1 MQQKSSDDSS
11 ILLGSGHP
19 VAVSG
24 DEGCA
29 APGAVK
35 AGAKERNGGID
46 ALRAAV
52 TLLVVFHHTAITY
65 GAIGGWYYKE
75 IAPSK
80 SIAGLLLILFC
91 TVNQAWFM
99 GLFFCCRA
107 ITRRSPMTDT
117 APLPLSASGC
127 CGLVSRSSYI
137 FLSYIR

>member
-1 MQQKSSDDSS
+1 MLQQRLGDTRMQQKSSDDSS

-91 TVNQAWFM
+91 TVNQA
-99 GLFFCCRA
+99 
-107 ITRRSPMTDT
+107 
-117 APLPLSASGC
+117 
-127 CGLVSRSSYI
+127 
-137 FLSYIR
+137 

>member
-1 MQQKSSDDSS
+1 MTSAPTNSGMLQQRLGATRMQQKSSDDSS
-11 ILLGSGHP
+11 ILIGSGHP

-65 GAIGGWYYKE
+65 GLLQGNRTVQIHSGTVADPVLHGQPGLVHG
-75 IAPSK
+75 PVFSVV
-80 SIAGLLLILFC
+80 GLLH
-91 TVNQAWFM
+91 A
-99 GLFFCCRA
+99 R
-107 ITRRSPMTDT
+107 
-117 APLPLSASGC
+117 LP
-127 CGLVSRSSYI
+127 
-137 FLSYIR
+137 

>member
-80 SIAGLLLILFC
+80 SIAG
-91 TVNQAWFM
+91 TVADPVLHGQ
-99 GLFFCCRA
+99 
-107 ITRRSPMTDT
+107 P
-117 APLPLSASGC
+117 
-127 CGLVSRSSYI
+127 GLVHGPVFSVVGLLHAR
-137 FLSYIR
+137 LP